1 MKLLLIIVGLCAV
14 HQTAFAPSG
23 RIYGTRLGEVGGRY
37 GFPVPP
43 PSRPVYQPPPPKAP
57 APPEPEWHFRIVEG
71 QVYNII
77 NSERWAHLIPK
88 APLSVVQILPE
99 GVVLKIHEQ
108 VYNEELGS
116 GSSHTSISSP
126 SAYRIEIDKTYNTS
140 MITRRISLPGGMC
153 FVRNLPGGQL
163 LTVGERVAPDR
174 FLVMRVLPFQYAG
187 QALPTFDCGA
197 PITDDNRTLL
207 VQALAPKPALAKA
220 INAVAIK

>member
-1 MKLLLIIVGLCAV
+1 MKLLLILSLCALC
-14 HQTAFAPSG
+14 QSTFAASG

-43 PSRPVYQPPPPKAP
+43 PSPPVYQPPPPPAP

-77 NSERWAHLIPK
+77 NSAKWAHLIPK

-108 VYNEELGS
+108 VFNEQLGS

-126 SAYRIEIDKTYNTS
+126 SAYQIEIDKSYNTS
-140 MITRRISLPGGMC
+140 FITRRISLPGGTC
-153 FVRNLPGGQL
+153 FVRNLPGAQL
-163 LTVGERVAPDR
+163 LTVGERVAPDL
-174 FLVMRVLPFQYAG
+174 LVMRVLPFPYAG
-187 QALPTFDCGA
+187 QALPTFDCGE
-197 PITDDNRTLL
+197 PITEDNRVLL
-207 VQALAPKPALAKA
+207 VQALTPKPAPVKA
-220 INAVAIK
+220 TNAVAIK